1 MIYKKTTLYQGSHD
15 SNTLIEQI
23 KPHFP
28 PNELKQNPFICS
40 NISEAPAYLSVDT
53 IFQSWWFLS
62 GLP

>member
-1 MIYKKTTLYQGSHD
+1 MTAVIINRTWGY
-15 SNTLIEQI
+15 NTLIEQI

-40 NISEAPAYLSVDT
+40 NISEVPAYLSVDT